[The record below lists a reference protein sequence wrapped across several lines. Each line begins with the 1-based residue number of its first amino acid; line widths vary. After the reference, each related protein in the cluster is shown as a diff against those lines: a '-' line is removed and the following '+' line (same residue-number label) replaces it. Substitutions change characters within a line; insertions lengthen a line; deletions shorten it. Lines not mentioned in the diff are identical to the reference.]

1 MTVEVMNANMYQVHD
16 DDLCVSKPLYE
27 GLLVLVV
34 VLKCDNNTSCKQSLY
49 LIPVA
54 LFLQVK

>member
-1 MTVEVMNANMYQVHD
+1 MNANMYQVHD

-27 GLLVLVV
+27 GLLALVV
-34 VLKCDNNTSCKQSLY
+34 VLKCDNNISCKQSLY